1 MKAVRF
7 HEHGGPEVL
16 RYEEVSDPA
25 PRPTEVLLR
34 VKAVALNHLDVW
46 LRKGLPGMT
55 IPLPKIGG
63 CDIAG
68 DVVAV
73 GVLCSRI
80 AVGQRILVSPG
91 ISCGQCAACLR
102 GDDNLCRAV
111 QGHRRLR
118 HGWRLRRS
126 RLRPRGQL
134 HSCSGYR
141 WTTPARPRSRWR
153 S

>member
-16 RYEEVSDPA
+16 RYEDVPDPT

-46 LRKGLPGMT
+46 LRKGLPGMK

-68 DVVAV
+68 EVVCRGRHCAPASRSASASWSPPASPAV
-73 GVLCSRI
+73 N
-80 AVGQRILVSPG
+80 APPVSAATTT
-91 ISCGQCAACLR
+91 CAA
-102 GDDNLCRAV
+102 G
-111 QGHRRLR
+111 
-118 HGWRLRRS
+118 
-126 RLRPRGQL
+126 
-134 HSCSGYR
+134 
-141 WTTPARPRSRWR
+141 SRW
-153 S
+153 SAAT